1 MATATL
7 QPRGLEYIPSLNHDD
22 NIPRFEYPSTSLT
35 EEVLPG
41 FPTQYTGERV
51 WVGSE
56 MALKQD
62 EWIVT
67 LSEQDQ
73 SHILKALRHV
83 QGM

>member
-7 QPRGLEYIPSLNHDD
+7 QPRGMEYIPSLNHEHQ
-22 NIPRFEYPSTSLT
+22 IPYFEYPSTST
-35 EEVLPG
+35 AKEVLPG

-73 SHILKALRHV
+73 SHILKALRHF